1 MAARTDKT
9 SFATSGNLKTELNL
23 KSAYPVL
30 EVGHVVYDGAANDV
44 HLLMLNYSDG
54 TFRTVNVVGTATS
67 FDLINGNDAVVVR
80 SWMERELNILIGGWP
95 DGLIQGS
102 TCTLNA
108 GTWTCVITHNGI
120 DYTGTDTSKPDSM
133 AKAFIKVLKAT

>member
-44 HLLMLNYSDG
+44 HLLMLDYSDG

-80 SWMERELNILIGGWP
+80 SWMERELNILIGGWQ
-95 DGLIQGS
+95 GIEGS
-102 TCTLNA
+102 TCTSTLEHGLA
-108 GTWTCVITHNGI
+108 
-120 DYTGTDTSKPDSM
+120 
-133 AKAFIKVLKAT
+133 

>member
-23 KSAYPVL
+23 KSAYPAL

-44 HLLMLNYSDG
+44 HLLTLDYSDG
-54 TFRTVNVVGTATS
+54 SFRTVNIVGTVTS

-80 SWMERELNILIGGWP
+80 SWMERELNILIGNWP
-95 DGLIQGS
+95 GIEGAA
-102 TCTLNA
+102 CTLNS
-108 GTWTCVITHNGI
+108 GTWTCVITHLGVQ
-120 DYTGTDTSKPDSM
+120 YTSTDTSKPDSM
-133 AKAFIKVLKAT
+133 SKAFIKVLKAT